1 MSTNYYFINKR
12 DKIIANNLRTI
23 LRDSATKLGVTL
35 NTFSKEN
42 EIDIEYC
49 IESLVSHIRNIDL
62 FVIEENRLFTTMNS
76 KIIFRE
82 FNNFKQIYDFYNSHI
97 GEYLILDEYGKEF
110 TIEELEKIVIE
121 YGGK

>member
-82 FNNFKQIYDFYNSHI
+82 FNNFEQIYNFYNSHI
-97 GEYLILDEYGKEF
+97 GEYLIADEYGKEF
-110 TIEELEKIVIE
+110 TIEELEKIVIK

>member
-82 FNNFKQIYDFYNSHI
+82 FNNFEQIYNFYNSHI
-97 GEYLILDEYGKEF
+97 GEYLIADEYGKEF

>member
-110 TIEELEKIVIE
+110 TIEELEKIVIK